1 MMNSNDKKTI
11 IILGPAHPLRGGL
24 AAFNE
29 RLAREL
35 IKQGHQV
42 TLYTFSLQ
50 YPSFLFPGKTQYADS
65 SGPNDL
71 YIKVVVNSINP
82 FNWIKIGREIRNN
95 QPDVLMIRFWL
106 PFMGPCL
113 GTIARIVKRNKKT
126 KIIGVLD
133 NVIPHE
139 HRIGDKWFT
148 NYFIKPIDRFIA
160 MSQQVINDLR
170 TFTDKPCEFILHPIY
185 DHYGDLLKKEDAC
198 NYLKLDNSFHYL
210 LFFGFIRKY
219 KGLDI
224 LLTAIADERIKARNI
239 KLIIAGEFYEDASS
253 YHQLIKENHLED
265 KIILATD
272 YIADEDVKYY
282 FSAADLIVQPYR
294 SATQSGISQIAY
306 HFEIPMIVT
315 NVGGLPEMVP
325 NGKVGYVVD
334 VNSNSIADA
343 VLAFYD
349 ENNSMQF
356 IAGIKE
362 EKKKYSWATFANA
375 ISR

>member
-1 MMNSNDKKTI
+1 MNSNDKKNI
-11 IILGPAHPLRGGL
+11 VILGPAHPLRGGL

-42 TLYTFSLQ
+42 TIYTFSLQ

-65 SGPNDL
+65 SSPSDL
-71 YIKVVVNSINP
+71 NIKVVVNSINP
-82 FNWIKIGREIRNN
+82 FNWIKIGRALKNI
-95 QPDVLMIRFWL
+95 QPDILMIRFWI

-113 GTIARIVKRNKKT
+113 GTIARIVKRNKHT

-139 HRIGDKWFT
+139 HRIGDKGFT
-148 NYFIKPIDRFIA
+148 KYFIKPVDRFIA

-198 NYLKLDNSFHYL
+198 SYLKLDNSFHYL

-219 KGLDI
+219 KGLD
-224 LLTAIADERIKARNI
+224 LLLMAMADERIKARNI
-239 KLIIAGEFYEDASS
+239 KLIIAGEFYEDASM
-253 YHQLIKENHLED
+253 YHQQIKENNLED

-272 YIADEDVKYY
+272 YIADEEVKYY

-325 NGKVGYVVD
+325 NEKVGYVVD
-334 VNSNSIADA
+334 VNSTAIVNAILS
-343 VLAFYD
+343 FYD
-349 ENNSMQF
+349 ENKSMQF
-356 IAGIKE
+356 IAGIKD
-362 EKKKYSWATFANA
+362 EKKKYSWNTFANA
-375 ISR
+375 LSY